1 MVTTH
6 QLAAAH
12 AFLAA
17 CGPAN
22 ALLQRPATQSRRA
35 WQDELRTAQASRR
48 AAHIALQDI
57 CGTRAVY
64 PEAVAAAREG
74 RKVG

>member
-22 ALLQRPATQSRRA
+22 ALLQRPNDQNRRV
-35 WQDELRTAQASRR
+35 WQDELRTAQATRR
-48 AAHIALQDI
+48 AAHIALQDL
-57 CGTRAVY
+57 CGTRSVY
-64 PEAVAAAREG
+64 QEAIAAAREV